1 MLSWLGSVPAKPH
14 HRQKILFI
22 FVFVVGEVTA
32 SDSEVATKQ
41 SLVEETGRL
50 TIWATVVMSPV
61 DSLNMAFL
69 NNPL

>member
-1 MLSWLGSVPAKPH
+1 
-14 HRQKILFI
+14 
-22 FVFVVGEVTA
+22 VGEVTA